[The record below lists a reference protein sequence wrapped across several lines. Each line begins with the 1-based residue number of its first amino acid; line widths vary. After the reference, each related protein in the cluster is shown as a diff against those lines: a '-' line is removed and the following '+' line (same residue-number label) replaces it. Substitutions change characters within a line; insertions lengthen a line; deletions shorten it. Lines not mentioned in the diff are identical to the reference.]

1 MAFLSRQTLGK
12 KLHCSVME
20 NLNRELL
27 VFSEKTASNGLSDK
41 KKFDNCTAFA
51 KYIQINIYVQPNELR
66 DFFQLFSF
74 NKLFRNID

>member
-27 VFSEKTASNGLSDK
+27 VFLEKTASMAYLIR
-41 KKFDNCTAFA
+41 KFDNCTAFA

-74 NKLFRNID
+74 NKFFRNID

>member
-1 MAFLSRQTLGK
+1 MAYLI
-12 KLHCSVME
+12 
-20 NLNRELL
+20 
-27 VFSEKTASNGLSDK
+27 

>member
-1 MAFLSRQTLGK
+1 
-12 KLHCSVME
+12 ME

-27 VFSEKTASNGLSDK
+27 VFLEKLLQMAYLI

-74 NKLFRNID
+74 NKFFRNIDWSWFFIYFIIL

>member
-1 MAFLSRQTLGK
+1 
-12 KLHCSVME
+12 ME

-27 VFSEKTASNGLSDK
+27 VFLEKLLQMAYLI

-66 DFFQLFSF
+66 DFFQLFSL
-74 NKLFRNID
+74 NKFFRNIDWSWFFIYFIIL

>member
-1 MAFLSRQTLGK
+1 
-12 KLHCSVME
+12 ME

-27 VFSEKTASNGLSDK
+27 VFLEKTASMAYLIR
-41 KKFDNCTAFA
+41 KFDNCTAFA

-74 NKLFRNID
+74 NKLFRNIDWSWFLVYFIIL

>member
-12 KLHCSVME
+12 KITLQR
-20 NLNRELL
+20 NGKFKPRTLGFL
-27 VFSEKTASNGLSDK
+27 EKTASMAYLIR
-41 KKFDNCTAFA
+41 KFDNCNAFA
-51 KYIQINIYVQPNELR
+51 KYIQINIYVQPDELG